1 MSSLAKD
8 MTFRFIFAD
17 LEPHQEI
24 EMRQH
29 DKSFSIQWLVVS
41 LFLVSTVCGC
51 LVTEATHKK
60 TLQEMETCRKDTK
73 RLRTELKEVNE
84 MNGILQEK
92 ANNLE
97 EENKTLLEEMASL
110 SVEQQEMARKI
121 AIYKKQ
127 VDTREPKADREA
139 DTYKNLLERL
149 SPEIQ
154 EGNIRVDQADTR
166 LKLNLVDKILF
177 PSGSAT
183 LTQKGKLIIEKVGY
197 ALKETK
203 DRKIMIEGHTDD
215 QPLNPALKKV
225 FDSNWDLSAKRATAV
240 VQHLQE
246 KVGIDPRLLSAS
258 GYSMYSP
265 IVENSSPQNRQL
277 NRRIEIVLVPLSP
290 KELQRFTSVQEF
302 PTPSTKATSDPVATP
317 PVLTPVLP

>member
-1 MSSLAKD
+1 
-8 MTFRFIFAD
+8 
-17 LEPHQEI
+17 
-24 EMRQH
+24 MRLNYRR
-29 DKSFSIQWLVVS
+29 FSIQRLVSS
-41 LFLVSTVCGC
+41 LFLVPAVCGC
-51 LVTEATHKK
+51 LVTEGTHRQ
-60 TLQEMETCRKDTK
+60 TLQEMESCRKDTK
-73 RLRTELKEVNE
+73 RLRAELQEVKE
-84 MNGILQEK
+84 MNGILQNK
-92 ANNLE
+92 ASSLE
-97 EENKTLLEEMASL
+97 DENKTLLEEMASL
-110 SVEQQEMARKI
+110 SVEQEEMARKI

-127 VDTREPKADREA
+127 VDAREQKVDQGT

-149 SPEIQ
+149 SPEIE
-154 EGNIRVDQADTR
+154 EGKIRVDQADTR

-240 VQHLQE
+240 VKHLQE

-290 KELQRFTSVQEF
+290 KELQRFTSAQEF
-302 PTPSTKATSDPVATP
+302 PGPSSKTTSDPVATP
-317 PVLTPVLP
+317 PVVTPILP